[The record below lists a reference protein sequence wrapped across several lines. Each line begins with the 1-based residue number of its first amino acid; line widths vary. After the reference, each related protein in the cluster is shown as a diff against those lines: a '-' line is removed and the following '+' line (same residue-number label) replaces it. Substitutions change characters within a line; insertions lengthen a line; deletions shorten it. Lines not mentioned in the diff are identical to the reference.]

1 MKVIELYIML
11 KQYGL
16 YDKFLDYI
24 ENRNNKKNIQQSVK
38 KDTKK

>member
-24 ENRNNKKNIQQSVK
+24 ENNKKNIQNNVK